1 MDVVPKII
9 LFFQQDIREWG
20 DVIINK
26 RKEETTFKG
35 PVILQLNRWRN
46 VNKPKMSD
54 HMENDGI
61 CILSFTD
68 GAGGTIKGLQDENT
82 RLEIRCVFHYFLNII
97 F

>member
-1 MDVVPKII
+1 
-9 LFFQQDIREWG
+9 
-20 DVIINK
+20 VIINK

-35 PVILQLNRWRN
+35 PVILQLNKWRN
-46 VNKPKMSD
+46 VNKPKMAD

-82 RLEIRCVFHYFLNII
+82 RLENIRCVFHYFLNII